1 MISKL
6 IRISGL
12 FNIFG
17 AILLLVSWVSIGV
30 FMWDE
35 LSSQN
40 FTGLVLNPAWIP
52 INIAVLISTFFILL
66 GLVGLY
72 LRQAEKSGWWGLA
85 GFILTLISIAYYTC
99 IQYYE
104 TILWPAIAAHSPK
117 LFQAIGFTP
126 TNTLFYIAFMLSGL
140 FWALGFIILG
150 VTTTRSGFFPKWAGI
165 LFTVGAVV
173 FGLGM
178 VPMIRSIGALLFCIG
193 LTRLGFVLWREKA

>member
-1 MISKL
+1 MISRL

-12 FNIFG
+12 FNILG
-17 AILLLVSWVSIGV
+17 AILLLVSWLSIGI
-30 FMWDE
+30 FMWEE

-40 FTGLVLNPAWIP
+40 FTGLVLNSAWIP
-52 INIAVLISTFFILL
+52 INTAVLISTFLILL

-72 LRQAEKSGWWGLA
+72 LKQAEKAGRWGLA
-85 GFILTLISIAYYTC
+85 GFIFTLIGIVYYTC

-104 TILWPAIAAHSPK
+104 TILWPVIAAQSSK
-117 LFQAIGFTP
+117 LFQAVGFSP
-126 TNTLFYIAFMLSGL
+126 TNTLFYIAFMFSGL

-150 VTTTRSGFFPKWAGI
+150 VTTTRSGIFPKWAGI

-193 LTRLGFVLWREKA
+193 LTRLGFVLWGEKA